1 MIKPYYYISL
11 QENDNLPEARR
22 FAVSRATGARQIV
35 RLPYV
40 EQKTTGK
47 LATYGK
53 YQGRHTA
60 NKNPRQI
67 LKKAH
72 DK

>member
-1 MIKPYYYISL
+1 MIKPYYYIFTT
-11 QENDNLPEARR
+11 ENDNLPEARR
-22 FAVSRATGARQIV
+22 FAVSRATSARQIV

-40 EQKTTGK
+40 EQKMPDK

-53 YQGRHTA
+53 YQGKYTT

-67 LKKAH
+67 SKKAH
-72 DK
+72 GK